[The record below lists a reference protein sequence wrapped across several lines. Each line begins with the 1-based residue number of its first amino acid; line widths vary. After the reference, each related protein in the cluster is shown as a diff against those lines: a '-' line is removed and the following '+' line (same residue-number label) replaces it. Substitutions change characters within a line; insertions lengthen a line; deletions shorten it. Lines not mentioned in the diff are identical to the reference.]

1 MGRFTIHQ
9 APLVVFIQ
17 LMSEYFDKEHFP
29 CYNPGSK
36 QWNLK
41 PAGIPAPL
49 VELKSVQKNSFCKYP
64 EEEASPGRYFNDGGF
79 FYLNS

>member
-1 MGRFTIHQ
+1 MEFETGR
-9 APLVVFIQ
+9 
-17 LMSEYFDKEHFP
+17 Y
-29 CYNPGSK
+29 PG
-36 QWNLK
+36 
-41 PAGIPAPL
+41 PL